1 MRNLLCAVV
10 ALLAAP
16 ALSGG
21 APKDTDIRSIDF
33 KNFSFLWDNNMEHPP
48 SYDASPWQWLMRLPQ
63 SRIHVVN
70 GVHHFHEPNESQ
82 LERARAP
89 RVSVGRVVYGDLD
102 GSGMEWAAAHLNY
115 SSGGTQN
122 WDYLYVYKPADEHPR
137 LVGILKSGERGYG
150 GLYRTAIQNGLL
162 VLDFADRDRR
172 VGDCCSEG
180 YIRVRYRWKN
190 GSFIEEGPR
199 ERGDVNLKEP

>member
-1 MRNLLCAVV
+1 MLV
-10 ALLAAP
+10 LLAAT

-21 APKDTDIRSIDF
+21 APKGTGIRNTDF
-33 KNFSFLWDNNMEHPP
+33 KNFSFPWENNMRKPP
-48 SYDASPWQWLMRLPQ
+48 SYDVSPWQWLIQLPQ
-63 SRIHVVN
+63 SRIHLVN
-70 GVHHFHEPNESQ
+70 GVHHFYEPNESQ
-82 LERARAP
+82 LERERAP
-89 RVSVGRVVYGDLD
+89 RVSVQGAAYGDLD
-102 GSGMEWAAAHLNY
+102 QDGIEQAAVHLNY

-122 WDYLYVYKPADEHPR
+122 WDYLYVYESVDGRAR
-137 LVGILKSGERGYG
+137 LMGILKSGERGYG

-190 GSFIEEGPR
+190 GAFLEEGPR
-199 ERGDVNLKEP
+199 ERGDVNLKRP